1 MVAVALGFD
10 NALPP
15 RHPQGCRRV
24 VILQRSKSQT
34 SDLVG
39 GALVDGDSR
48 VLDGR
53 RLQGALVAVLGVLP
67 VVLLV
72 VLQLLVVLLLL
83 DSVGSG
89 VAD

>member
-1 MVAVALGFD
+1 MVAVALELD

-15 RHPQGCRRV
+15 RHPPCYRRG
-24 VILQRSKSQT
+24 VILRRLKNQT
-34 SDLVG
+34 SGLVG
-39 GALVDGDSR
+39 GALVDGESR
-48 VLDGR
+48 VVDGR
-53 RLQGALVAVLGVLP
+53 RLQVAVVAVLGVLP